1 MGKRIRLVL
10 SSFGAPYGTPRLRE
24 IARNKRRVLIV
35 SEDVSRPT
43 PVFEFIQVVL
53 DELRAAGLEEKRR
66 ADIIITSHDPG
77 VLTRFPEGRF

>member
-1 MGKRIRLVL
+1 
-10 SSFGAPYGTPRLRE
+10 
-24 IARNKRRVLIV
+24 VLIV